1 LFQSFDLAPN
11 YVFQALNQSEHGTQE
26 GGRQHTKNKK
36 RDIIHILSP
45 NTFRGTPTQPTNP
58 TLDWGSCHHGNTLP
72 FLGKIL

>member
-11 YVFQALNQSEHGTQE
+11 YVFQTFHQSKYRTQE

-45 NTFRGTPTQPTNP
+45 NTFRGMPTQPANP
-58 TLDWGSCHHGNTLP
+58 TLDWGSSRHGNTLP
-72 FLGKIL
+72 FLGNSL